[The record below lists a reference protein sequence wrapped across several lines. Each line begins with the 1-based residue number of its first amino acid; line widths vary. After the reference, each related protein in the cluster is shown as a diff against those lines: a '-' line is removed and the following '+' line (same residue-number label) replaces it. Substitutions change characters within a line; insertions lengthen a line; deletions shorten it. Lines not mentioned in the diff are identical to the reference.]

1 MKTKIL
7 TAINIVLFAF
17 VLCSIVSYY
26 AAATENK
33 GLEKELKIQE
43 QGIAS
48 ADELY
53 KRMHTSYVNTAD
65 EISALNRELE
75 ELSNIKN
82 EDEIRQFI
90 SEYVNIRYN
99 YNGSMQDN
107 SERILNELEEYVDYD
122 YLHSQIENNI
132 TTGIG
137 NHISSEKRK
146 KVKNFCTADDVYFTT
161 CEYDDGSDVYMSICE
176 LHDNNSTTYREI
188 SAYYDNGSYK
198 INYDVPLATV
208 RT

>member
-1 MKTKIL
+1 MKIKIL
-7 TAINIVLFAF
+7 TAVNIVLFAF
-17 VLCSIVSYY
+17 VLFSLVVYY
-26 AAATENK
+26 AAATESK
-33 GLEKELKIQE
+33 ELQKELKIQE

-53 KRMHTSYVNTAD
+53 KRTHTSYVNTAD

-75 ELSNIKN
+75 ELTNIKN
-82 EDEIRQFI
+82 DDEIRQFI
-90 SEYVNIRYN
+90 AEYVNIRYN
-99 YNGSMQDN
+99 YSGSMQDN

-122 YLHSQIENNI
+122 YLHSQIANNI
-132 TTGIG
+132 TTGMG
-137 NHISSEKRK
+137 NHISSDKRK

-161 CEYDDGSDVYMSICE
+161 CEYYDGSDIYMSICE
-176 LHDNNSTTYREI
+176 LNDNDYITYREI

-198 INYDVPLATV
+198 INYDVPLSTV

>member
-7 TAINIVLFAF
+7 TCVNIVLFAL
-17 VLCSIVSYY
+17 VICSVVVYY
-26 AAATENK
+26 AAATEIK
-33 GLEKELKIQE
+33 DLQEELKIQK
-43 QGIAS
+43 QDIAS

-53 KRMHTSYVNTAD
+53 KRTHANFVSTAD

-75 ELSNIKN
+75 ELINIKN

-99 YNGSMQDN
+99 YSGNIQDN
-107 SERILNELEEYVDYD
+107 SDRILNELEEYVDYD
-122 YLHSQIENNI
+122 YLHSQIAMNI
-132 TTGIG
+132 TVGTG
-137 NHISSEKRK
+137 NHVSTPKRN

-176 LHDNNSTTYREI
+176 LHDNDYITYREI

-198 INYDVPLATV
+198 INYDVPLSTV

>member
-1 MKTKIL
+1 MKTKIFI
-7 TAINIVLFAF
+7 AINIVLSAF

-33 GLEKELKIQE
+33 GLEKELEIQE
-43 QGIAS
+43 QSISS

-53 KRMHTSYVNTAD
+53 KRTHISYVNTAD

-82 EDEIRQFI
+82 ENEIRQFI

-99 YNGSMQDN
+99 YSGRMQDN
-107 SERILNELEEYVDYD
+107 SKRILNELEGYVDYD
-122 YLHSQIENNI
+122 YLHSQVENNI
-132 TTGIG
+132 KAGMG
-137 NHISSEKRK
+137 NHISAVKRK
-146 KVKNFCTADDVYFTT
+146 KIKNFCTADDVYFTT
-161 CEYDDGSDVYMSICE
+161 GEYDDRSDVYMSVCE
-176 LHDNNSTTYREI
+176 LHDNNTTTYREI
-188 SAYYDNGSYK
+188 SAYYYNGSYK
-198 INYDVPLATV
+198 INYDVPLSTV

>member
-7 TAINIVLFAF
+7 TAVNIVLFAF
-17 VLCSIVSYY
+17 AICSVVAYY
-26 AAATENK
+26 AAATESK
-33 GLEKELKIQE
+33 ELKKELKIQE
-43 QGIAS
+43 QGISS

-53 KRMHTSYVNTAD
+53 KRTHTSYINTAD

-75 ELSNIKN
+75 ELTNIKN

-99 YNGSMQDN
+99 YSGNIQDN
-107 SERILNELEEYVDYD
+107 SDRILNELEEYVDYD
-122 YLHSQIENNI
+122 YLYSQIAANI
-132 TTGIG
+132 TVSIG
-137 NHISSEKRK
+137 NHVSTSKRR
-146 KVKNFCTADDVYFTT
+146 KVKDFCTADDVYFTT
-161 CEYDDGSDVYMSICE
+161 CEYYDGSDAYMSICE
-176 LHDNNSTTYREI
+176 LHDNDSTTYREI

-198 INYDVPLATV
+198 INYDVPLSTV

>member
-1 MKTKIL
+1 MRTKIL
-7 TAINIVLFAF
+7 TAVNIVLFAC
-17 VLCSIVSYY
+17 VICSVVVYY
-26 AAATENK
+26 AAATESKN
-33 GLEKELKIQE
+33 LQKELEIQE

-53 KRMHTSYVNTAD
+53 KRTHTSYVNTAD

-99 YNGSMQDN
+99 YSGSMQAN

-122 YLHSQIENNI
+122 YLHSQVANNI
-132 TTGIG
+132 TTGMG

-146 KVKNFCTADDVYFTT
+146 KVKNFCTEDDVYFTT
-161 CEYDDGSDVYMSICE
+161 CEYDDGSDVYMSVCE
-176 LHDNNSTTYREI
+176 LHDNNSTIYREI
-188 SAYYDNGSYK
+188 SAYYDNGSYR
-198 INYDVPLATV
+198 INYDVPLSTV